1 VIVSQVTTKL
11 VSDSQTKEWKEI
23 MQIEYDDQIKRRTF
37 IIIISSYN
45 VKSIIDK
52 WVYKIK
58 ENSDESISRFKV
70 RWVIHDYRQIEKV
83 DYEKK
88 CVSIIR
94 FDTSRILL
102 SIATILDWKIRQF
115 DVKLIFLN
123 EVMNRIIYI
132 V

>member
-1 VIVSQVTTKL
+1 MIVSQVTTKL